1 MSPGFRTYNASW
13 CLFMHLK
20 GTAVRFGALIDTP
33 SESFPTDSTM
43 KVSWASMREEF
54 DESVEEYL
62 CHFESYFPTEQ
73 YTFCSPHQQTL
84 PLHDMLRGAIPGSPF
99 LVKGELLFSV
109 VLTPL
114 KLNGSFQSALDAPPG
129 LAHAASPLL
138 RRWAYKHMPR
148 DRRASWGSEGFPS
161 RRLPDT
167 PGDECATLG
176 QASLCLFDAYA
187 SLAKGDEACSAC
199 GGSCAAEPA
208 ASSRREDSGDEA
220 DMTLSEVV
228 AKAKQTLARRQRA
241 EELAWWEAALALLWL
256 YLLFRTLRWVL
267 RRLGVG
273 SARAGVKRLVW
284 PAVWLGRQPFV
295 LLHRRSRAAA
305 LRRQLEKAAAKQQKQ
320 QQQKRGGGTSAG
332 GSHQHPRQLTAGKQG
347 GKQQSKKPGGAPQQ
361 KGAAMQRRAKAA
373 SSTAQLQL
381 PTASSSPAGGEG
393 PHQAACQP
401 EAQAAEVAA
410 SAAASSTPQTCTT
423 TEAGLSQPVGAAP
436 ASPPP
441 GQAGPS
447 SSEPSTGSQGSN
459 SPSSSDNETEPAS
472 LDSR

>member
-1 MSPGFRTYNASW
+1 MHRAEWCKQGQPVVRLAGRLRFHRKPG
-13 CLFMHLK
+13 HP
-20 GTAVRFGALIDTP
+20 ITP
-33 SESFPTDSTM
+33 PPPSSAP
-43 KVSWASMREEF
+43 A
-54 DESVEEYL
+54 
-62 CHFESYFPTEQ
+62 
-73 YTFCSPHQQTL
+73 QQTL

-138 RRWAYKHMPR
+138 RCVGATLDQCWPGVAARRDKGTCRTGAVSVVWQPLLLWSDRQALACVWRKAMPSPHSLPGPTGLLLPHLCRRWAYKHMPR

-273 SARAGVKRLVW
+273 SARAGEGARGQGQ
-284 PAVWLGRQPFV
+284 PAEGCLGV
-295 LLHRRSRAAA
+295 
-305 LRRQLEKAAAKQQKQ
+305 
-320 QQQKRGGGTSAG
+320 
-332 GSHQHPRQLTAGKQG
+332 
-347 GKQQSKKPGGAPQQ
+347 QS
-361 KGAAMQRRAKAA
+361 
-373 SSTAQLQL
+373 
-381 PTASSSPAGGEG
+381 
-393 PHQAACQP
+393 
-401 EAQAAEVAA
+401 
-410 SAAASSTPQTCTT
+410 
-423 TEAGLSQPVGAAP
+423 
-436 ASPPP
+436 
-441 GQAGPS
+441 
-447 SSEPSTGSQGSN
+447 
-459 SPSSSDNETEPAS
+459 
-472 LDSR
+472 